1 MSNDQACRFL
11 TEIVLVGNVAV
22 RLGKK
27 LEWDG
32 QMWLSGDEHK
42 YVTGFMFMTTKGW
55 RKNNF
60 ALWRRNCARWRGAN
74 EAHIL

>member
-1 MSNDQACRFL
+1 VDYAGLL

-32 QMWLSGDEHK
+32 PNLRFSNLPEANNLLHDE
-42 YVTGFMFMTTKGW
+42 YGRGW
-55 RKNNF
+55 
-60 ALWRRNCARWRGAN
+60 AL
-74 EAHIL
+74 